1 VNPNNPNAEP
11 QTRDLQAAARTLGLQ
26 LVILAAGS
34 DRDIDGIFAM
44 LRERQIEALLVTADG
59 FFFGLPDKLAT
70 LAARHAVPTFYPLS
84 DYVRAGGLISYGANL
99 SESWRQ
105 AGVYIGK
112 IVKGTKVTD
121 LPIIQ
126 PTKFEL
132 VINMKTA
139 KALDL
144 DIPPTLL
151 ARADE
156 VIE

>member
-1 VNPNNPNAEP
+1 VNPNNPNAKP
-11 QTRDLQAAARTLGLQ
+11 QTRDLQAAAHALGLR
-26 LVILAAGS
+26 LEISAAGS
-34 DRDIDGIFAM
+34 DRDIDGIFDT

-59 FFFGLPDKLAT
+59 LFFGLPDKLVT
-70 LAARHAVPTFYPLS
+70 LAARYGVPTFYPLS

-105 AGVYIGK
+105 AGVYVGK
-112 IVKGTKVTD
+112 IAKGTKVAD

-132 VINMKTA
+132 VNLKTA
-139 KALDL
+139 KALGL
-144 DIPPTLL
+144 VVPNSMQLL
-151 ARADE
+151 ADE